1 MVKISRGKSIWNG
14 FWKTQEEGNMKEGRV
29 HGLGGW

>member
-1 MVKISRGKSIWNG
+1 MVKISREKSTGNG

-29 HGLGGW
+29 HGL